1 MEKFNYKEAFKRNI
15 GLLTEEEQ
23 NKLKEFVIAIPG
35 MGGVGGSHLIA
46 LVRQGFTKFKIADMD
61 EFEVKNFN
69 RQIGATMKTLGQ
81 DKAEVMKQ
89 RALEINPECEIKV
102 YNKGITSENL
112 DDFLEGV
119 DLSIDGLDFFEVDIR
134 RKFYNASIKK
144 NLFLITAGPIGFSVA
159 GFIIDPKSKY
169 NFDSYFDVD
178 DSTSYDDKII
188 HFAAGLAPSMLQR
201 KYMTK
206 VSLKEKV
213 GPSSIVGVCLA
224 NGFVVG
230 NTLRILLGWGDLKA
244 LPYHHQYDVRRN
256 KFVCKKVYFG
266 NKNPLQK
273 LKIAIA
279 RKMLTEND

>member
-1 MEKFNYKEAFKRNI
+1 MEKYNYNEAYKRNI

-23 NKLKEFVIAIPG
+23 NKLKDFVIAIPG
-35 MGGVGGSHLIA
+35 MGGVGGSDLIA

-69 RQIGATMKTLGQ
+69 RQYGATMKTLGD

-89 RALEINPECEIKV
+89 RALEINPNCEIKV
-102 YNKGITSENL
+102 YNKGLNDGNLSE
-112 DDFLEGV
+112 FLEGV
-119 DLSIDGLDFFEVDIR
+119 DLAVDGLDFFVVDIR
-134 RKFYNASIKK
+134 RKFYNEAVKRG
-144 NLFLITAGPIGFSVA
+144 LHVITAGPIGFSVA
-159 GFIIDPKSKY
+159 GFIIDPKSGY
-169 NFDSYFDVD
+169 DFDSYFDVN

-188 HFAAGLAPSMLQR
+188 HFAAGLAPALLQR
-201 KYMTK
+201 KYMKK
-206 VSLKEKV
+206 VSLKDKV

-230 NTLRILLGWGDLKA
+230 NALRILLGWEDLKP
-244 LPYHHQYDVRRN
+244 LPYYHQYDVRRN
-256 KFVCKKVYFG
+256 KFACKRVFFG

-279 RKMLTEND
+279 KKILTGKD